1 MVRVVVTRP
10 QPGASRTA
18 ARLRKLGLEPI
29 LIPLSET
36 KALDIDIQSLP
47 ADIAAA
53 AVTSSN
59 AIRHASA
66 ELIQRLAGLP
76 CHVVG
81 LKTADAARSAGLSVA
96 EIGQGDAEALADRI
110 APSLAGKTVVYLC
123 GHVRFSAFET
133 GLSAKNVNVVP
144 LEIYDTLAI
153 HQAGVVVMKR
163 LAGRPADAVLLYSA
177 KAAQAFS
184 ELARRPELA
193 RYFDETRILVLSER
207 VASSFGPVAPG
218 RLVVAGE
225 PNEDALLALLD
236 PAD

>member
-18 ARLRKLGLEPI
+18 ARLRKLGFEPV

-36 KALDIDIQSLP
+36 KAIDVDIRSLP
-47 ADIAAA
+47 VDVAAV

-59 AIRHASA
+59 AIRHAPS
-66 ELIQRLAGLP
+66 ELIRRLAGLP

-81 LKTADAARSAGLSVA
+81 PKTADAARSAGFSVA
-96 EIGQGDAEALADRI
+96 EVGQGDADALAERI
-110 APSLAGKTVVYLC
+110 APSLGGKTIAYLC
-123 GHVRFSAFET
+123 GHVRFSAFEAR
-133 GLSAKNVNVVP
+133 LSADNVSVVP
-144 LEIYDTLAI
+144 LEVYDTLGI
-153 HQAGVVVMKR
+153 HHAGVVVMKR

-184 ELARRPELA
+184 ELARRSELA
-193 RYFDETRILVLSER
+193 RYFDETRILALSER

-218 RLVVAGE
+218 RLAVAGE
-225 PNEDALLALLD
+225 PNEDALLALLH